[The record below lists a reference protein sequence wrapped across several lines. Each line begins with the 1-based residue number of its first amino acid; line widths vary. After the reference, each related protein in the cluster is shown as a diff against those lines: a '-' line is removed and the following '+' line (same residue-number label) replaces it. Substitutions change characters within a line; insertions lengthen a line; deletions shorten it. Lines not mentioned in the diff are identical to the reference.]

1 MKLLTLLKDL
11 PKHTLTGSGQVKISH
26 LECDSRRVLPGSCY
40 IALKGTQAD
49 GHAFIPE
56 AIRRGASAV
65 VAESPCTQQAMDA

>member
-11 PKHTLTGSGQVKISH
+11 PAHTLTGSPQVKISH

-49 GHAFIPE
+49 GHEQA
-56 AIRRGASAV
+56 RRPFRRS
-65 VAESPCTQQAMDA
+65 

>member
-49 GHAFIPE
+49 GHAVCP
-56 AIRRGASAV
+56 
-65 VAESPCTQQAMDA
+65 